1 MNGPV
6 KALTRSAL
14 SAAAGFVVL
23 YLSCV
28 LPWGRLG
35 LLCAATLGIVFVRM
49 SCSGGW
55 ALGCYTVTALLG
67 LLLLPMKAPALAY
80 ALFLGYYP
88 LIRIRSERIAGK
100 APRLLLKLAVFNA
113 AAALIWLAFRS
124 VFTDLSAG
132 TEMPLYILWLAANG
146 VFLIYDYA
154 LGQMILYYIRN
165 IAGRFK

>member
-35 LLCAATLGIVFVRM
+35 LLCAATLGVVFVRM
-49 SCSGGW
+49 SCSCGW

-113 AAALIWLAFRS
+113 AAALIWLAFRF
-124 VFTDLSAG
+124 VFNDLTTG
-132 TEMPLYILWLAANG
+132 TELPMYILWLAANG